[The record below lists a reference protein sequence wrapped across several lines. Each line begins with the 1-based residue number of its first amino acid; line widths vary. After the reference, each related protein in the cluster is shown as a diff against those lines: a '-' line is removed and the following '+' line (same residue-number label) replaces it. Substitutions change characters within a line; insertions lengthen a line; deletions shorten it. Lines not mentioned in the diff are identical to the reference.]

1 MSYLL
6 KAPLRTTV
14 WMWTCLTL
22 LRRVFM
28 SSSSWWQ
35 RSRAERKSSCRDVR
49 LTFRRKPAD
58 WESLDGSVGPPC
70 VVPERRRAST
80 GFRAHRDLTV
90 GSVWVISP
98 SFVWKWTKAF
108 WSRTTSEAA
117 NTVTSMATGC
127 GPFGLQHGIHSL
139 DGPENDRE
147 PKAPS
152 WVIDE
157 SASTLHW
164 TQSHHTAHNELEVI
178 RDTRGTVHSSQLS
191 RVKNMFLSL
200 KVVTLGRTSSN

>member
-1 MSYLL
+1 MFDSAGRRISLL
-6 KAPLRTTV
+6 
-14 WMWTCLTL
+14 
-22 LRRVFM
+22 
-28 SSSSWWQ
+28 SSSWWQ
-35 RSRAERKSSCRDVR
+35 WSRAERKSSCGDVR
-49 LTFRRKPAD
+49 LIFRCKPAD

-70 VVPERRRAST
+70 VVPERHRAST
-80 GFRAHRDLTV
+80 GFRAHRDFTV

-117 NTVTSMATGC
+117 KTVTSMATGC

-139 DGPENDRE
+139 DGPENIRE

-157 SASTLHW
+157 SASALHR
-164 TQSHHTAHNELEVI
+164 TQSHHTVRNDLEVI
-178 RDTRGTVHSSQLS
+178 RDTRGTVHSSDISSWLS
-191 RVKNMFLSL
+191 RVKNMFFSL
-200 KVVTLGRTSSN
+200 KVVKLGQTSSN